1 MANSDFSSTVGSIF
15 RGMDSFLASKTVVG
29 EPIHVGND
37 MTIIPLVDVNIG
49 MGAGAYGA
57 NGRGS
62 NSAGGGMG
70 GKLSPTAV
78 LVVQGDDVRIVPVSG
93 GGESSPLNKVIDMI
107 PTVKEKVTD
116 FLNKKK
122 GPTEEE
128 VQLVDDTIEQLSDE
142 EF

>member
-1 MANSDFSSTVGSIF
+1 MANGDFSSTVGSIF
-15 RGMDSFLASKTVVG
+15 KGMDAFLASKTVVG
-29 EPIHVGND
+29 EPIRVGDN

-78 LVVQGDDVRIVPVSG
+78 LVVQDGDVRIVPVASG
-93 GGESSPLNKVIDMI
+93 EASALSKVMDMI

-116 FLNKKK
+116 YLNKKK

-128 VQLVDDTIEQLSDE
+128 NKLVEDTMDALSDE

>member
-1 MANSDFSSTVGSIF
+1 MANGDFSSTVGSIF
-15 RGMDSFLASKTVVG
+15 KGMDAFLASKTVVG
-29 EPIHVGND
+29 EPIRVGDN

-78 LVVQGDDVRIVPVSG
+78 LVVQDGDVRIVPVASG
-93 GGESSPLNKVIDMI
+93 EASALSKVMDMI

-116 FLNKKK
+116 YLNKKK

-128 VQLVDDTIEQLSDE
+128 NQLVEDTMDALSDE

>member
-1 MANSDFSSTVGSIF
+1 MANGDFSSTVGSIF
-15 RGMDSFLASKTVVG
+15 KGMDAFLASKTVVG
-29 EPIHVGND
+29 EPIRVGDN

-78 LVVQGDDVRIVPVSG
+78 LVVQDGDVRIVPVASG
-93 GGESSPLNKVIDMI
+93 ETSALSKVMDMI
-107 PTVKEKVTD
+107 PTVREKVTD
-116 FLNKKK
+116 YLNKKK

-128 VQLVDDTIEQLSDE
+128 NKLVEDTMDALSDE

>member
-1 MANSDFSSTVGSIF
+1 MANGDFSSTVGSIF
-15 RGMDSFLASKTVVG
+15 KGMDAFLASKTVVG
-29 EPIHVGND
+29 EPIRVGDN

-78 LVVQGDDVRIVPVSG
+78 LVVQDGDVRIVPVASG
-93 GGESSPLNKVIDMI
+93 EASALSKVMDMI
-107 PTVKEKVTD
+107 PTVREKVTD
-116 FLNKKK
+116 YLNKKK

-128 VQLVDDTIEQLSDE
+128 NQLVEDTMDALSDE